1 MRLSIYLDFSF
12 VTSKYLFVFSLC
24 LDNAKVY
31 SLRWGEVHLI
41 ANCSKFYP
49 GRYFEK
55 EMECAGKYYIASL
68 IYFYTYSLTNVSPPP
83 HQISTLALGPE
94 PFHLAFWLLHYPTP
108 SVPSP

>member
-1 MRLSIYLDFSF
+1 MSNVWLNMLTNYPQKYLRIYIFSYIFPMTYSTMRLSIYLDFSF

-31 SLRWGEVHLI
+31 SLRWGEVHLM

-55 EMECAGKYYIASL
+55 EMECAGKYYWFL
-68 IYFYTYSLTNVSPPP
+68 
-83 HQISTLALGPE
+83 
-94 PFHLAFWLLHYPTP
+94 
-108 SVPSP
+108 